1 MQTGDVWNGWK
12 IDRFLGEGSFGK
24 VYRIVRE
31 EFGHTYEAALKVL
44 EIPQNQSEVES
55 IKNEGMDDE
64 SITYYFQ
71 SIVEDFVNEFA
82 LMSKLKGN
90 SNIVSYE
97 DHQVI
102 ARTNEFGWTV
112 YIRMELLTPLYQYLK
127 IHTLTIREVI
137 QLGIDMCQALE
148 VCQKY
153 NIIHRDIKPENI
165 FVSDLG
171 KFKLGDFGIA
181 RQLEKTS
188 SGLSKKGTYTYM
200 APEVYKGFAYN
211 STVDIYS
218 LGIVLYRFLNNNRTP
233 FMPDAP
239 KPIRYSDK
247 ENANI
252 LRLSG
257 KQMPA
262 PANAEGRLAEII
274 LKACAYN
281 PSDRYDSAA
290 DMKSALQSIAY
301 SEMEAKLIY
310 PEGDNLSNTSL
321 SYLTGSV
328 KQKTSEADAAAE
340 PEGAGLADA
349 DDAGTVYLFS
359 DMQKENEKRR
369 AERQAKQEAEE
380 RAAREAEEAAKREA
394 EEEAAREA
402 EETARREAEEE
413 AAREAEEVAKHE
425 AEKAAREAEEAE
437 VKRKAEEKAERGA
450 KEKGQKAGEFPGQGD
465 AVSEDKAKGSGA
477 AKYKDGKKEGQET
490 EKREEQKTGEQTKN
504 RLVNKKIIIAA
515 GVVVLA
521 IVAAIAVGGIKR
533 SREEAMK
540 CEMPDIMN
548 MSENEAQKALKKEEL
563 TLVSSE
569 EYSDTVEKGHIISQD
584 HKAGETLKKGSK
596 IKAVIS
602 KGALIA
608 IPELAGVSG
617 EDAKAKA
624 EAQGLSVEIKEEV
637 YSDQVASGVVISQEP
652 AAGSKVEE
660 NSRVYIVVSKGIE
673 KMEVPTLKN
682 LSEKEAKS
690 RLKEVGLKYKK
701 SGEKYSD
708 SVEKGKVI
716 SQDVKAG
723 KKIEKN
729 STVSVVISKG
739 KKPAPKADPVPADT
753 TPDTTWQAAPE
764 PTYPQQTAPSQG
776 SGGGGNSSGNSG
788 GGGDGDSLE
797 SWDLVN

>member
-127 IHTLTIREVI
+127 KHTLTIREVI

-328 KQKTSEADAAAE
+328 KQKTSESDAAAE

-349 DDAGTVYLFS
+349 DDAGTVYLFG
-359 DMQKENEKRR
+359 DMRKENEKRR
-369 AERQAKQEAEE
+369 AERQAKREAEE
-380 RAAREAEEAAKREA
+380 RAARETEEAAKREA

-402 EETARREAEEE
+402 EA
-413 AAREAEEVAKHE
+413 AKHE
-425 AEKAAREAEEAE
+425 AEKAAQEAEEAE

-450 KEKGQKAGEFPGQGD
+450 KEKEQKAEEFPGQGD
-465 AVSEDKAKGSGA
+465 AVSEDKAKGSKA

-490 EKREEQKTGEQTKN
+490 EKKEEQKTGEQTKN
-504 RLVNKKIIIAA
+504 RLVNKKVIIAA
-515 GVVVLA
+515 GVVALV
-521 IVAAIAVGGIKR
+521 IVAAVAAGGIKR

-548 MSENEAQKALKKEEL
+548 MSENEAQRALKKEEL

-584 HKAGETLKKGSK
+584 HKAGEILKKGSK

-608 IPELAGVSG
+608 VPELAGVSG
-617 EDAKAKA
+617 EDAKA
-624 EAQGLSVEIKEEV
+624 EAQGLSVEVKEEV
-637 YSDQVASGVVISQEP
+637 YSDQAASGVVISQEP
-652 AAGSKVEE
+652 VAGSKVEE

-673 KMEVPTLKN
+673 RMEVPTLKN

-690 RLKEVGLKYKK
+690 RLKEAGLKYKK

-708 SVEKGKVI
+708 SVKKGKVI

-739 KKPAPKADPVPADT
+739 KKLAPKADPAPADT
-753 TPDTTWQAAPE
+753 TPDTTWQTAPE
-764 PTYPQQTAPSQG
+764 PVYPQQTAPSQG
-776 SGGGGNSSGNSG
+776 SGGDSSGNSG
-788 GGGDGDSLE
+788 GGGDGDGDSLE

>member
-1 MQTGDVWNGWK
+1 MQTGEVWNGWK
-12 IDRFLGEGSFGK
+12 IDQFLGEGSFGK

-31 EFGHTYEAALKVL
+31 EFGHTYEAALKIL

-55 IKNEGMDDE
+55 VKNEGMNDE

-112 YIRMELLTPLYQYLK
+112 YIRMELLTPLYKYLK
-127 IHTLTIREVI
+127 DHTLTIREVI

-200 APEVYKGFAYN
+200 APEVYKGFPYN

-233 FMPDAP
+233 FMPSAP
-239 KPIRYSDK
+239 NPIRYSDK

-257 KQMPA
+257 KEIPA

-290 DMKSALQSIAY
+290 DMKRALQSIAY
-301 SEMEAKLIY
+301 SEMEARLIY
-310 PEGDNLSNTSL
+310 PEGDNLTNASL
-321 SYLTGSV
+321 TYLTGSG
-328 KQKTSEADAAAE
+328 KQEK
-340 PEGAGLADA
+340 PEI
-349 DDAGTVYLFS
+349 DDAVEFDEARLEDAEDSGTVYLFGTPS
-359 DMQKENEKRR
+359 QKNEKKRG
-369 AERQAKQEAEE
+369 EEQAKRDAEE
-380 RAAREAEEAAKREA
+380 IVRQEAEEAAKREKEKA
-394 EEEAAREA
+394 AHRETEETAKHETEEVTRQETEEAARCEA
-402 EETARREAEEE
+402 EEKAKRDAKKEARREAEE
-413 AAREAEEVAKHE
+413 AARHEAKEAERLEEE
-425 AEKAAREAEEAE
+425 AVRRDAEQVTRDAEEGTEQKAKE
-437 VKRKAEEKAERGA
+437 LSERKAEE
-450 KEKGQKAGEFPGQGD
+450 QG
-465 AVSEDKAKGSGA
+465 
-477 AKYKDGKKEGQET
+477 
-490 EKREEQKTGEQTKN
+490 KN
-504 RLVNKKIIIAA
+504 RLVNKKVIAA
-515 GVVVLA
+515 VVAVLV
-521 IVAAIAVGGIKR
+521 IGTVAIAGGMR
-533 SREEAMK
+533 QRQESAK
-540 CEMPDIMN
+540 CEMPDIVN
-548 MSENEAQKALKKEEL
+548 MSESEAQKALEKEEL
-563 TLVSSE
+563 ALVSSE
-569 EYSDTVEKGHIISQD
+569 DYSNTVEKGHIISQD
-584 HKAGETLKKGSK
+584 HKAGETLQKGTE

-602 KGALIA
+602 KGALTA
-608 IPELAGVSG
+608 VPELAGVSG
-617 EDAKAKA
+617 EEARAKVEAK
-624 EAQGLSVEIKEEV
+624 GLSAEVREEV
-637 YSDQVASGVVISQEP
+637 YSDQVANGMVISQEP

-660 NSRVYIVVSKGIE
+660 NSKVYIVVSKGIE
-673 KMEVPTLKN
+673 QVEVPALKN
-682 LSEKEAKS
+682 LSEKEAKGK
-690 RLKEVGLKYKK
+690 LKETQLKYKK
-701 SGEKYSD
+701 SKSKYSD
-708 SVEKGKVI
+708 SVKKGKVI
-716 SQDVKAG
+716 SQDIKAG
-723 KKIEKN
+723 EKIDKN
-729 STVSVVISKG
+729 STVSVVVSKG

-753 TPDTTWQAAPE
+753 VQDV
-764 PTYPQQTAPSQG
+764 PQQTAPVYPQQMAPSQG
-776 SGGGGNSSGNSG
+776 NGNSSGNRDDTDRLG
-788 GGGDGDSLE
+788 VDRLE
-797 SWDLVN
+797 